1 MNNEFNILIVDD
13 EEGHLRLIEKNL
25 RRAGINNRILFFK
38 DGQAILD
45 FLFGTIKNGDEKA
58 EKNKSYLLLLD
69 IRMPRMSGEEVL
81 IKIKADPEL
90 RKIPV
95 IMLTSMNDPEEI
107 ERCHL
112 LGCNNYIP
120 KPSLYD
126 DFEKTLEYLG
136 LFLSIIKVPKV
147 RLNGGGGGI

>member
-25 RRAGINNRILFFK
+25 RRAGINNRIQFFK

-45 FLFGTIKNGDEKA
+45 FLFGTVKNGDEKA

-81 IKIKADPEL
+81 VKIKADPEL
-90 RKIPV
+90 RKIP
-95 IMLTSMNDPEEI
+95 IIILTTVNDPAEV

-120 KPSLYD
+120 KPALYD
-126 DFEKTLEYLG
+126 DFEKALEYLG
-136 LFLSIIKVPKV
+136 LFLSIIKVPIV
-147 RLNGGGGGI
+147 R

>member
-1 MNNEFNILIVDD
+1 MKNDFNILIVDD

-25 RRAGINNRILFFK
+25 RRAGIDNRILLFK

-45 FLFGTIKNGDEKA
+45 FFFGTVKNSDEKVD
-58 EKNKSYLLLLD
+58 KNKSYLLLLD
-69 IRMPRMSGEEVL
+69 IRMPRISGEEVL
-81 IKIKADPEL
+81 VKIKADQEL

-95 IMLTSMNDPEEI
+95 IMLTSVIDPQEI

-120 KPSLYD
+120 KPALYD

-136 LFLSIIKVPKV
+136 LFLSIIKVPNVK
-147 RLNGGGGGI
+147 LNGGGGGI

>member
-1 MNNEFNILIVDD
+1 MKSDFNILIVDD

-25 RRAGINNRILFFK
+25 RRAGIENRIQFFK
-38 DGQAILD
+38 DGQTILD
-45 FLFGTIKNGDEKA
+45 FLFGTVKNGDEKA
-58 EKNKSYLLLLD
+58 EKSKSYLLLLD
-69 IRMPRMSGEEVL
+69 IRMPRISGEEVL
-81 IKIKADPEL
+81 VKIKADPEL

-95 IMLTSMNDPEEI
+95 IILTTVNDPEEV

-120 KPSLYD
+120 KPALYD

-136 LFLSIIKVPKV
+136 LFLSIIKVPHVK
-147 RLNGGGGGI
+147 LNGGGGGI